1 MNTGTNAAHPAPETG
16 RHHLLYLLAVVM
28 AMATLLWTLAAD
40 DPWGRLWP
48 GRVSIELDERAYLVP
63 ERELRRL
70 SRTRPE
76 WLSEAEARSLDRLEE
91 GLSRELDHL
100 FGRVHGRVPEFADWY
115 YSMTGVSLRLL
126 AAVPNPFWRNRT
138 DFLAEAL
145 GERLFPEEAW
155 EAELEAFERSVGALY
170 SREIS
175 ALEREWL
182 AWLARELAPYA
193 RDEQP
198 SAEPPIDVNRRLQG
212 HLAGVLDADAIG
224 VQMTA
229 GLGAGAVLARGAITR
244 VNARAASARAAAR
257 LASRSTAGTGA
268 AACGLTGP
276 LAIGCGVVVF
286 TGIILGT
293 EWAILKAD
301 EALNRN
307 ELEQALHASVDALRE
322 SMMDEYGLRLLGV
335 FESDLAALAE
345 GVRGSLRPIDRL
357 RPTPP

>member
-1 MNTGTNAAHPAPETG
+1 MNTGTNPTRPAPDAD
-16 RHHLLYLLAVVM
+16 RHHPLYLLAVVV
-28 AMATLLWTLAAD
+28 AMAVLLWTLAAE
-40 DPWGRLWP
+40 DPWGWVRS
-48 GRVSIELDERAYLVP
+48 GSVSVQIDERVYVVP
-63 ERELRRL
+63 ERELKRL
-70 SRTRPE
+70 SRTRPD

-91 GLSRELDHL
+91 GVSRELDGL
-100 FGRVHGRVPEFADWY
+100 FERVHVRVPEFADWY
-115 YSMTGVSLRLL
+115 YSMTGVSLRVL
-126 AAVPNPFWRNRT
+126 AAIPNPFWRNRT
-138 DFLAEAL
+138 DLLVEAL
-145 GERLFPEEAW
+145 GERLFPDEAW
-155 EAELEAFERSVGALY
+155 EAELEAFERSVGLLY

-193 RDEQP
+193 RDEP
-198 SAEPPIDVNRRLQG
+198 WSADPPMDVNRRLQG
-212 HLAGVLDADAIG
+212 HMAGVLDADPIG
-224 VQMTA
+224 IQMTA
-229 GLGAGAVLARGAITR
+229 GLGAGAVMARGAITR

-257 LASRSTAGTGA
+257 LASRGTAGTGA

-307 ELEQALHASVDALRE
+307 ELEQALHASVEALRE
-322 SMMDEYGLRLLGV
+322 SMMDEYGLRMLRV

-345 GVRGSLRPIDRL
+345 GIHGSLRPIDRL